1 MYTLIGELRQ
11 AIRSLR
17 RSPGF
22 FLACVA
28 ALGVGVGLTAA
39 MFSIVYG
46 VLMRGL
52 AVPNADRIGVLY
64 RNAPAQGIRRQSL
77 PIQDYLDYRAQ
88 QRTFTRLG
96 AYTSGSVNVSGE
108 GPAARLDVAWV
119 SADVFP
125 ILGVGPLLG
134 RGIRAEDAAQG
145 GSRVAVLSYG
155 TWQDRYGGG
164 RDAVGRPIRLDG
176 VSYTI
181 VGVMPKGFRFPESES
196 IWLPLQLSPAVDRGA
211 GPFVVTIGLLKP
223 GVPRARAAA
232 DVATISQRL
241 AAEYPGSNK
250 GVVATVGTFLEWSV
264 GPRPRRLLATMFGA
278 VLFVLL
284 IGCANVMNLF
294 LDRAVHR
301 RREVGVRIA
310 LGASRASL
318 VRGVLLEALVVA
330 AVAIVVG
337 LGLAYAGIA
346 VFRRATIDAGLPPFI
361 QIGLFAPVLL
371 FAAAAGVLA
380 AAVSALLP
388 ALRSSRP
395 DVSGMLSDAARGSLA
410 PRTARLSKALVAFE
424 MALSCALLVPAWL
437 LVQSVVAISRIDP
450 GYATGNVLTA
460 GITFP
465 PSTSESPA
473 ELAQVDRLE
482 EALGALPGVRAASIS
497 SGLPGTLGMAFDRVA
512 VEGRSYARDAD
523 YAAAG
528 LFSVTPAFFATL
540 GIRAAAGR
548 VFTTEDRDG
557 ARQVA
562 IVTRAFVRRFLDGPS
577 AVGRRIRL
585 GTAADAPWL
594 TIVGVIPDVFGGD
607 PEDPRPPMVLRPF
620 AQAPSG
626 DVHVAVRTQGNP
638 LTLVRSVRAAVAAV
652 DPDLP
657 LYGATSLPDAIER
670 PLWFIRVFGALFIV
684 FGAAALLL
692 ALLGL
697 YAVVALSVGHRSRE
711 LGIRIA
717 LGASRGSVVRMIL
730 AQGAAQVAMGLVP
743 GLAIAAAAAPMLSAV
758 LLGVKPHD
766 PLAFAAV
773 GLVLAAAGTLACA
786 VPAHRAGRV
795 DPVQAIRQE

>member
-1 MYTLIGELRQ
+1 MSGLIGQLRH

-17 RSPGF
+17 RTPGF

-28 ALGVGVGLTAA
+28 ALGVGIGLTTA

-46 VLMRGL
+46 VLLRGL

-96 AYTSGSVNVSGE
+96 AYTSGSVTVSGD
-108 GPAARLDVAWV
+108 GPAARIGVVWV
-119 SADVFP
+119 SAEVFP
-125 ILGVGPLLG
+125 ILGVRPLLG
-134 RGIRAEDAAQG
+134 RAVGAEEASPG

-155 TWQDRYGGG
+155 MWQDRYGGR
-164 RDAVGRPIRLDG
+164 RDAVGTPIRLDG
-176 VSYTI
+176 ATYTI
-181 VGVMPKGFRFPESES
+181 VGVMPRGFRFPESEAV
-196 IWLPLQLSPAVDRGA
+196 WLPLQLSPAVDRRT

-223 GVPRARAAA
+223 GVSMARAAA
-232 DVATISQRL
+232 DVGTISRRL
-241 AAEYPGSNK
+241 AAEYPSSNK
-250 GVVATVGTFLEWSV
+250 GVVATAGTFLEWSV
-264 GPRPRRLLATMFGA
+264 GPRPRRLLATALGA

-284 IGCANVMNLF
+284 IACANVMNLF
-294 LDRAVHR
+294 LERAVHR
-301 RREVGVRIA
+301 TREVGVRIA
-310 LGASRASL
+310 LGASRTSL
-318 VRGVLLEALVVA
+318 VRGVLLEALIVA

-346 VFRRATIDAGLPPFI
+346 GFRRATADTGLPPFI
-361 QIGLFAPVLL
+361 QIGLFTPVLL
-371 FAAAAGVLA
+371 FAAVAGVLA
-380 AAVSALLP
+380 GAASALLP

-395 DVSGMLSDAARGSLA
+395 NVSGLLSDAARGSPA

-437 LVQSVVAISRIDP
+437 LVQSVLAISRIDP
-450 GYATGNVLTA
+450 GYATANVLTA

-465 PSTSESPA
+465 PSAGESPA
-473 ELAQVDRLE
+473 TLAQVDRLE
-482 EALGALPGVRAASIS
+482 EALRALPGVRAASIS
-497 SGLPGTLGMAFDRVA
+497 SGLPGTLGMGYDRVA
-512 VEGRSYARDAD
+512 VEGRAYARDAD

-528 LFSVTPAFFATL
+528 RLSVTPAFFGTL
-540 GIRAAAGR
+540 DLRAAAGR
-548 VFTTEDRDG
+548 VFTTEDRSG
-557 ARQVA
+557 GRPVA
-562 IVTRAFVRRFLDGPS
+562 IVTRAFVRRFLDGRS
-577 AVGRRIRL
+577 AVGSRIRL
-585 GTAADAPWL
+585 GTTADAPWL

-607 PEDPRPPMVLRPF
+607 PEDPRPPIVLRPF
-620 AQAPSG
+620 AQAPS
-626 DVHVAVRTQGNP
+626 DEVHVAVRTQGNP

-657 LYGATSLPDAIER
+657 LYRATSLPDAIER
-670 PLWFIRVFGALFIV
+670 PLGFIRVFGALFIV

-692 ALLGL
+692 ALVGL
-697 YAVVALSVGHRSRE
+697 YAVVALSVGHRTRE

-730 AQGAAQVAMGLVP
+730 AQGATQVALGLVP

-758 LLGVKPHD
+758 LLGVSPRD
-766 PLAFAAV
+766 PVVFAAV
-773 GLVLAAAGTLACA
+773 GLVLAVAGMLACA
-786 VPAHRAGRV
+786 LPASRAARI
-795 DPVQAIRQE
+795 DPIRALREE

>member
-1 MYTLIGELRQ
+1 M
-11 AIRSLR
+11 
-17 RSPGF
+17 
-22 FLACVA
+22 
-28 ALGVGVGLTAA
+28 
-39 MFSIVYG
+39 
-46 VLMRGL
+46 
-52 AVPNADRIGVLY
+52 
-64 RNAPAQGIRRQSL
+64 
-77 PIQDYLDYRAQ
+77 
-88 QRTFTRLG
+88 
-96 AYTSGSVNVSGE
+96 SGD
-108 GPAARLDVAWV
+108 GPAARVDAAWV
-119 SADVFP
+119 SADVFR
-125 ILGVGPLLG
+125 ILGVRPLVG
-134 RGIRAEDAAQG
+134 RAVCAQDVSAG

-155 TWQDRYGGG
+155 MWQQRYGGR
-164 RDAVGRPIRLDG
+164 RDAVGAPIPPGRRDLYDRGSDAEGLRL
-176 VSYTI
+176 SR
-181 VGVMPKGFRFPESES
+181 VGVRVVAATA
-196 IWLPLQLSPAVDRGA
+196 LPRGDRRT

-223 GVPRARAAA
+223 GVSMARAAA
-232 DVATISQRL
+232 DVATISRRL
-241 AAEYPGSNK
+241 AAEYPSSNK
-250 GVVATVGTFLEWSV
+250 GIVATVGTFLEWSV
-264 GPRPRRLLATMFGA
+264 GPRPRRLLATALGG

-284 IGCANVMNLF
+284 IACANVMNLF

-346 VFRRATIDAGLPPFI
+346 VFRRATIDTGLPPFI
-361 QIGLFAPVLL
+361 QIGLFTPVIL

-395 DVSGMLSDAARGSLA
+395 DVAGMLSDAARGSRA
-410 PRTARLSKALVAFE
+410 PRTARLSTALVAFE

-450 GYATGNVLTA
+450 GYTTGNVLTA

-465 PSTSESPA
+465 PSARESPA
-473 ELAQVDRLE
+473 QLVQVDGLE
-482 EALGALPGVRAASIS
+482 QALQALPGVRAASIS
-497 SGLPGTLGMAFDRVA
+497 SGLPGAQGMVSDRVA
-512 VEGRSYARDAD
+512 VEGRAYARDAD

-528 LFSVTPAFFATL
+528 LLSVTPAFFGTL

-548 VFTTEDRDG
+548 VFTTEDRSG

-562 IVTRAFVRRFLDGPS
+562 IVTRAFVRRFLDGRS
-577 AVGRRIRL
+577 AIGRRIRL
-585 GTAADAPWL
+585 GTAAAASWL

-626 DVHVAVRTQGNP
+626 VVYVAVRTQGNP
-638 LTLVRSVRAAVAAV
+638 LTLVPSVRAAVAAV

-657 LYGATSLPDAIER
+657 LHGATSLPDAIER
-670 PLWFIRVFGALFIV
+670 PLGFIRVFGALFTV

-692 ALLGL
+692 ALVGL

-717 LGASRGSVVRMIL
+717 LGASRGSVIRMIL
-730 AQGAAQVAMGLVP
+730 AQGARQVALGLIP

-758 LLGVKPHD
+758 LLGVRPRD
-766 PLAFAAV
+766 PVVFAAV
-773 GLVLAAAGTLACA
+773 GLVLAVAGTLACA
-786 VPAHRAGRV
+786 LPANRAARV
-795 DPVQAIRQE
+795 DPMRALRQE